1 MQCRTHAP
9 TAMHSSRARPAS
21 ASTSASTTT
30 CVQRVTSSSTT
41 PIRCATTSTRV
52 TDRSLRRAV
61 HSCPGHDTVFLFE
74 DVSTNVPEDTFSY
87 ESIGVIRTPFDS
99 PDGMPIQPVGA
110 DSVTETV
117 EIEEQY
123 ADGVADLVG
132 FSHCILLYH
141 FHASGDDVPLEV
153 EPFLDDERRGVFST
167 RAPQRS
173 NPIGLSVVAIESVTE
188 QELTM
193 SGTDVVD
200 GTPLLDVKPFVP
212 EFDVP
217 SETET
222 GWMDAWESTI
232 RSEQA
237 DERFL

>member
-1 MQCRTHAP
+1 MP
-9 TAMHSSRARPAS
+9 K
-21 ASTSASTTT
+21 
-30 CVQRVTSSSTT
+30 
-41 PIRCATTSTRV
+41 
-52 TDRSLRRAV
+52 
-61 HSCPGHDTVFLFE
+61 
-74 DVSTNVPEDTFSY
+74 DTFSY
-87 ESIGVIRTPFDS
+87 EPIGVIRTPFES

-110 DSVTETV
+110 DSTEGTV
-117 EIEEQY
+117 EIDPSY
-123 ADGVADLVG
+123 ADGLADLEG

-141 FHASGDDVPLEV
+141 FHASGEDAPPSV

-167 RAPQRS
+167 RAPQRP
-173 NPIGLSVVAIESVTE
+173 NPIGLSVVSVESVE
-188 QELTM
+188 GRQLTV
-193 SGTDVVD
+193 GGIDVVD

-222 GWMDAWESTI
+222 GWMDASKSTI